1 MPATST
7 DKNIPSTFRAET
19 VLTVQRWGARMF
31 SFTTTRR
38 GSFRF
43 ENGQFVMLGLPIA
56 ERLITRAYSIVSP
69 NYDDCLEYLSIVA
82 PGGAFTPSLSRIM
95 PGDEIII
102 AGKPTGTLSI
112 AGLYP
117 GRALYLVATGTGIAP
132 FLSVIRDPETYQRF
146 EKVVLAHS
154 VRYAEDLAYKDY
166 ICGELREH
174 EIVGD
179 AVHRQFH
186 YHPIVTRGAVRD
198 RERIP
203 ALIENG
209 RLASDNGLLPI
220 DASHD
225 RFMICGNPTMLADTA
240 AVLSQRGFRASKGIG
255 SPGEFVYERAFA
267 QLSP

>member
-1 MPATST
+1 MST
-7 DKNIPSTFRAET
+7 ISTEGHISSAFRAET

-38 GSFRF
+38 ESFRF
-43 ENGQFVMLGLPIA
+43 ENGQFVMLGLRIA
-56 ERLITRAYSIVSP
+56 ERLITRAYSMVSP

-95 PGDEIII
+95 PGDEIIV
-102 AGKPTGTLSI
+102 ADKPTGTLSI

-117 GRALYLVATGTGIAP
+117 GRALYLVATGTGLAP
-132 FLSVIRDPETYQRF
+132 FLSIIRDPETYERF
-146 EKVVLAHS
+146 ERVVLTHS

-166 ICGELREH
+166 ICGELRSH
-174 EIVGD
+174 EVVGD

-186 YHPIVTRGAVRD
+186 YHPIVTRGAGCN

-209 RLASDNGLLPI
+209 RLAIDNGLKPI
-220 DASHD
+220 DASRD
-225 RFMICGNPTMLADTA
+225 RFMICGNPAMLAETA
-240 AVLSQRGFRASKGIG
+240 ALLGQRGFTASKGIG

-267 QLSP
+267 ELSP